1 MTTTTIIPKSALE
14 KRYEEAK
21 ERFNNEYDN
30 SKYDLYEKDY
40 YLGHGYTGWERLAE
54 KLRGIEDEIA
64 KSYTED
70 AAPEDWEDIRRDRDD
85 QLDYV
90 SEIYEIATRMVVA
103 DRCRYQ
109 DIEGEVKYNL
119 ENMLDELHHHD
130 TIDMEVELSDELVDT
145 KVEYYLTDNT
155 VDVKGDYYNE
165 PYTYGSVKI
174 EYTITVFDEDG
185 EQEQTI
191 EGEFE
196 I

>member
-1 MTTTTIIPKSALE
+1 MTTTTIIPKSDLE

-30 SKYDLYEKDY
+30 SKYTLKDKDY
-40 YLGHGYTGWERLAE
+40 YLGRKSTDWKSKANILRFIEKAIER
-54 KLRGIEDEIA
+54 
-64 KSYTED
+64 SYTED

-90 SEIYEIATRMVVA
+90 SGIYETAMKMVRA
-103 DRCRYQ
+103 ENYRYK
-109 DIEGEVKYNL
+109 DIESEVKYNL

-130 TIDMEVELSDELVDT
+130 TIDVEVELSDEIVNT

-155 VDVKGDYYNE
+155 VDVKGDYENE
-165 PYTYGSVKI
+165 PYTDGYVKI
-174 EYTITVFDEDG
+174 EYTITVFDENG
-185 EQEQTI
+185 KREQTI
-191 EGEFE
+191 KGKFE

>member
-1 MTTTTIIPKSALE
+1 MTTKTIIPKSALE

-21 ERFNNEYDN
+21 EHFNYEYDN

-40 YLGHGYTGWERLAE
+40 YIGNGYTGWDKIADEVKEIEE
-54 KLRGIEDEIA
+54 KIA

-70 AAPEDWEDIRRDRDD
+70 ADPEDWEDIRRDRND

-90 SEIYEIATRMVVA
+90 SEIYETAMKMVRA
-103 DRCRYQ
+103 DNYRYQ
-109 DIEGEVKYNL
+109 DIESEVKYNF
-119 ENMLDELHHHD
+119 ENMLDELHHND
-130 TIDMEVELSDELVDT
+130 TIDMEVELSDEIVDT

-165 PYTYGSVKI
+165 PYTEGAVKI

-191 EGEFE
+191 EGKFE

>member
-21 ERFNNEYDN
+21 DRFNNEYDN
-30 SKYDLYEKDY
+30 SKYTLECKSY
-40 YLGHGYTGWERLAE
+40 YLGHKRGNWLSRANVLRFIEKAIER
-54 KLRGIEDEIA
+54 
-64 KSYTED
+64 SYTED

-165 PYTYGSVKI
+165 PYTEGSVEI

-185 EQEQTI
+185 EREQTI
-191 EGEFE
+191 EGKFE

>member
-1 MTTTTIIPKSALE
+1 MDTTIIPKSALE

-21 ERFNNEYDN
+21 ERFNYEYDN
-30 SKYDLYEKDY
+30 SKYTLKEKDY
-40 YLGHGYTGWERLAE
+40 YLGHKSENWQSKANVLRLIEKAIER
-54 KLRGIEDEIA
+54 
-64 KSYTED
+64 SYTED

-119 ENMLDELHHHD
+119 SDMLDELHHHD
-130 TIDMEVELSDELVDT
+130 TIDMEVELSDEIVNT

-165 PYTYGSVKI
+165 PYTDGVVKI
-174 EYTITVFDEDG
+174 EYTITVHNEDG

-191 EGEFE
+191 EGKFE

>member
-1 MTTTTIIPKSALE
+1 MTTKTIIPKSALE

-30 SKYDLYEKDY
+30 SKYTLKDKDY
-40 YLGHGYTGWERLAE
+40 YLGHKRGNWLSKANVLRLIEKAIER
-54 KLRGIEDEIA
+54 
-64 KSYTED
+64 SYTED
-70 AAPEDWEDIRRDRDD
+70 ADPEDWEDIRRDRND

-90 SEIYEIATRMVVA
+90 SEIYETAMKMVRA
-103 DRCRYQ
+103 DNYRYQ
-109 DIEGEVKYNL
+109 DIESEVKYNF
-119 ENMLDELHHHD
+119 ENMLDELHHND
-130 TIDMEVELSDELVDT
+130 TIDMEVELSDEIVDT

-165 PYTYGSVKI
+165 PYTEGAVKI

-191 EGEFE
+191 EGKFE